1 MNQKYLED
9 VQFDLRSA
17 YQDLGDSLQRQG
29 IDPRPLERLFRSQVE
44 VLQKTISEIESLREE
59 VASLKNKP

>member
-9 VQFDLRSA
+9 FQSDLRSA
-17 YQDLGDSLQRQG
+17 YLDLGDDLRRQG
-29 IDPRPLERLFRSQVE
+29 VDPRPLERLFRLQVE

-59 VASLKNKP
+59 VASLKSKP

>member
-9 VQFDLRSA
+9 VQSDLRSA
-17 YQDLGDSLQRQG
+17 YQDLGDNLQRQG
-29 IDPRPLERLFRSQVE
+29 IDPRPLERLLRSQVE

-59 VASLKNKP
+59 VASLKSKP

>member
-9 VQFDLRSA
+9 VQSDLRSA
-17 YQDLGDSLQRQG
+17 YQDLGDNLQRQG

-59 VASLKNKP
+59 VASLKSKP